1 MTSNVQV
8 PRLKNM
14 VEMVLEANEKVQVQG
29 RGGIEPRNSDIAL
42 TIAIW
47 QKWYSVGTNP
57 DSVIHLYR
65 LFDLPREDNVK
76 RVRAVLQNVEGKY
89 LPTSWEVARKR
100 GIEREKWEE
109 ALGYKL
115 DAETRARHYQT
126 VAEQKPP
133 AHIEEELSAKTQ
145 TYKAEY
151 IGRDYGGKFK
161 TGEIYELTMQRMRVG
176 EPIIVVAPQGQT
188 FRDVQAFSK
197 VWKIRGDL

>member
-1 MTSNVQV
+1 MTSELQV

-14 VEMVLEANEKVQVQG
+14 VEMVLAENEKVQVQG
-29 RGGIEPRNSDIAL
+29 RGGIEPRNSDTAL

-57 DSVIHLYR
+57 DSVIHLYS

-89 LPTSWEVARKR
+89 LPTSWEVAKKR

-109 ALGYKL
+109 ALGYKQPP
-115 DAETRARHYQT
+115 EVWQRHAQT
-126 VAEQKPP
+126 VKETTPPTFHDEPIAER
-133 AHIEEELSAKTQ
+133 TV

-151 IGRDYGGKFK
+151 LARYSQQFK
-161 TGEIYELTMQRMRVG
+161 QGEVYEITLQKIRVG
-176 EPIIVVAPQGQT
+176 NPIVMVAPYKAEYQ
-188 FRDVQAFSK
+188 DIKAFNK
-197 VWKIRGDL
+197 VWRITQ

>member
-1 MTSNVQV
+1 MTSDLQV

-14 VEMVLEANEKVQVQG
+14 VEIVLAENEKVKMQG
-29 RGGIEPRNSDIAL
+29 RGGVEPRNSDIAL

-47 QKWYSVGTNP
+47 QQWYSVGTNP

-65 LFDLPREDNVK
+65 LFDLPREDRVK

-109 ALGYKL
+109 ALGYKEP
-115 DAETRARHYQT
+115 AEVWQRHHQT
-126 VAEQKPP
+126 VAETTPP
-133 AHIEEELSAKTQ
+133 KIEEELGARTT

-151 IGRDYGGKFK
+151 IGRYGGDKFK
-161 TGEIYELTMQRMRVG
+161 TGEIYEITMERMRVG
-176 EPIIVVAPQGQT
+176 SPVIVVAPLGQT
-188 FRDVQAFSK
+188 FRDSAAFAK
-197 VWKIRGDL
+197 AWKIRGDL

>member
-1 MTSNVQV
+1 MTSKANV

-14 VEMVLEANEKVQVQG
+14 VEMVLEKNEKVQVQG

-47 QKWYSVGTNP
+47 QQWYSVGTNE
-57 DSVIHLYR
+57 DSVVHLYR

-115 DAETRARHYQT
+115 DAETRRRHYET
-126 VAEQKPP
+126 VAENKPP
-133 AHIEEELSAKTQ
+133 AHIEEELAARTV

-151 IGRDYGGKFK
+151 LGKYGGDKLK
-161 TGEIYELTMQRMRVG
+161 TGEIYEITMERMRVG
-176 EPIIVVAPQGQT
+176 SPIIVVAPLGQT
-188 FRDVQAFSK
+188 FRDSAAFAK
-197 VWKIRGDL
+197 QWRITQ

>member
-1 MTSNVQV
+1 MTSNTN
-8 PRLKNM
+8 PLRLKDM
-14 VEMVLEANEKVQVQG
+14 VQIVLAENEKVNVQG

-57 DSVIHLYR
+57 DSVIHIYR

-115 DAETRARHYQT
+115 TPEEHARHAQT
-126 VAEQKPP
+126 VRETTPP
-133 AHIEEELSAKTQ
+133 KIEEELGARTQ

-151 IGRDYGGKFK
+151 VGKYGGEKFK
-161 TGEIYELTMQRMRVG
+161 TGEIYEITMERMRVG
-176 EPIIVVAPQGQT
+176 SPIVVVAPQGQT
-188 FRDVQAFSK
+188 FRDIQAFSK
-197 VWKIRGDL
+197 TWKIRGDL

>member
-1 MTSNVQV
+1 MTSNLQV

-14 VEMVLEANEKVQVQG
+14 VEMVLEKNEKVQVQG

-47 QKWYSVGTNP
+47 QQWYSVGTNP

-115 DAETRARHYQT
+115 DAETRARHAQT
-126 VAEQKPP
+126 VRENEPP
-133 AHIEEELSAKTQ
+133 KHIEEELRAKTV

-151 IGRDYGGKFK
+151 IGRYGGEKLK
-161 TGEIYELTMQRMRVG
+161 TGEIYELTMQRIRVG
-176 EPIIVVAPQGQT
+176 EPIIVVSPLGQT
-188 FRDVQAFSK
+188 FKDAVAFGK
-197 VWKIRGDL
+197 AWKIRGDL

>member
-1 MTSNVQV
+1 MTSNLQV

-14 VEMVLEANEKVQVQG
+14 VEMVLAENEKVKLQG
-29 RGGIEPRNSDIAL
+29 RGGVEPRNSDIAL

-47 QKWYSVGTNP
+47 QKWYSVGTNE
-57 DSVIHLYR
+57 DSVVHLYR

-100 GIEREKWEE
+100 GIEREKWEQ
-109 ALGYKL
+109 ALGYKEP
-115 DAETRARHYQT
+115 AEVWQRHAQT
-126 VAEQKPP
+126 VKETTPP
-133 AHIEEELSAKTQ
+133 KIEEELGARTT

-151 IGRDYGGKFK
+151 IGRYGGEKFK
-161 TGEIYELTMQRMRVG
+161 TGEIYEITMERMRVG
-176 EPIIVVAPQGQT
+176 SPIVIVAPQGQT
-188 FRDVQAFSK
+188 FRDIQAFNK

>member
-1 MTSNVQV
+1 MTNQLQV

-14 VEMVLEANEKVQVQG
+14 VEMVLEKNEKVQVQG

-47 QKWYSVGTNP
+47 QQWYSVGTNP

-100 GIEREKWEE
+100 GIERAKWEE

-115 DAETRARHYQT
+115 SPEEIRRHHQT
-126 VAEQKPP
+126 VAETTPP
-133 AHIEEELSAKTQ
+133 KIEEELGARTV

-151 IGRDYGGKFK
+151 IGRYGGDKFK

-176 EPIIVVAPQGQT
+176 SPIIVVAPQGQT
-188 FRDVQAFSK
+188 FPNIQAFSK
-197 VWKIRGDL
+197 TWKIRGDL

>member
-1 MTSNVQV
+1 MTSNLQV

-14 VEMVLEANEKVQVQG
+14 VEMVLAENEKVQVQG

-115 DAETRARHYQT
+115 TPEEHARHAQT
-126 VAEQKPP
+126 VRETTPP
-133 AHIEEELSAKTQ
+133 KLEEELGARTQ

-151 IGRDYGGKFK
+151 VGRDYSNRFK
-161 TGEIYELTMQRMRVG
+161 TGEVYEITMERIRIG
-176 EPIIVVAPQGQT
+176 SPIVVVAPLGQS
-188 FRDVQAFSK
+188 FRDVKAFNK

>member
-1 MTSNVQV
+1 MTSNLQV

-14 VEMVLEANEKVQVQG
+14 VEMVLEKNEKVNVQG

-47 QKWYSVGTNP
+47 QQWYSVGTNP

-100 GIEREKWEE
+100 GIEREKWED

-115 DAETRARHYQT
+115 TADERQRHYQT
-126 VAEQKPP
+126 VAENKPP
-133 AHIEEELSAKTQ
+133 AHIEEELKARTQ
-145 TYKAEY
+145 TYKAEFV
-151 IGRDYGGKFK
+151 GRYGGEKLK
-161 TGEIYELTMQRMRVG
+161 TGEVYEITMERMRVG
-176 EPIIVVAPQGQT
+176 SPIIVVAPLGQT
-188 FRDVQAFSK
+188 FRDSAAFAK
-197 VWKIRGDL
+197 AWRIIV

>member
-1 MTSNVQV
+1 MTSKTNV

-14 VEMVLEANEKVQVQG
+14 VEMVLAENAKVKLQG
-29 RGGIEPRNSDIAL
+29 RNAVEPRNSDIAL

-47 QKWYSVGTNP
+47 QQWYSVGTNE
-57 DSVIHLYR
+57 DSVVHLYR

-76 RVRAVLQNVEGKY
+76 RLRAVLQNVEGKY

-115 DAETRARHYQT
+115 TPEEHARHAQT
-126 VAEQKPP
+126 VRETKPP
-133 AHIEEELSAKTQ
+133 KIEEELGARTS

-151 IGRDYGGKFK
+151 IGRYGGDKFK
-161 TGEIYELTMQRMRVG
+161 TGDIYEITMERMRVG
-176 EPIIVVAPQGQT
+176 SPIIVVAPQGQT
-188 FRDVQAFSK
+188 YRDVHAFNK
-197 VWKIRGDL
+197 IWKIRGDL

>member
-1 MTSNVQV
+1 MTSNLQV

-14 VEMVLEANEKVQVQG
+14 VEIVLEKNEKVQVQG

-47 QKWYSVGTNP
+47 QQWYSVGTNP

-115 DAETRARHYQT
+115 DAETRRRHYQT
-126 VAEQKPP
+126 EAENRPP
-133 AHIEEELSAKTQ
+133 AHIEEELKAHTV

-151 IGRDYGGKFK
+151 IGRYGGEKLK
-161 TGEIYELTMQRMRVG
+161 TGEIYEITMERMRVG
-176 EPIIVVAPQGQT
+176 SPIIVVAPVGQT
-188 FRDVQAFSK
+188 FRDSAAFAK
-197 VWKIRGDL
+197 AWKIRGDL